1 MYIRTNLFHCSCYNL
16 NFFMCKSHNVY
27 VHINMPKLNGLIFL
41 AVQTSQAVEDI
52 KSVFIRS
59 GSLIGGV
66 IGGIIGGVVIG
77 VVMTVIIYKIIF
89 GVPNRDT
96 FNKRKDLEKRTNK
109 K

>member
-1 MYIRTNLFHCSCYNL
+1 MSQLDI
-16 NFFMCKSHNVY
+16 
-27 VHINMPKLNGLIFL
+27 LIFL

-52 KSVFIRS
+52 KSVYIIS

-66 IGGIIGGVVIG
+66 IGGIIGGIAIGAVI
-77 VVMTVIIYKIIF
+77 TVIIYKIIF

-96 FNKRKDLEKRTNK
+96 FNKKKEKTNK

>member
-1 MYIRTNLFHCSCYNL
+1 
-16 NFFMCKSHNVY
+16 
-27 VHINMPKLNGLIFL
+27 MPKLDILIFL

-52 KSVFIRS
+52 NSVCIRS

-66 IGGIIGGVVIG
+66 IGGIISGLISGAVI
-77 VVMTVIIYKIIF
+77 TVIIYKIIF

-96 FNKRKDLEKRTNK
+96 FNKRKEKRTNK